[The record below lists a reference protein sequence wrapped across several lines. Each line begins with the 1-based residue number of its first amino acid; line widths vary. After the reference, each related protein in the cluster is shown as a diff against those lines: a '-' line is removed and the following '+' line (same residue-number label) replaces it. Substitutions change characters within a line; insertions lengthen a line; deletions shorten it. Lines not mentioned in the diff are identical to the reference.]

1 MALILVFIPVFAFA
15 EESSDAPDVSDV
27 SKVPVSSETSQALE
41 EKPVIT
47 SGNLIVVMSAE
58 TGQVLLNTAEGKEV
72 DPACS
77 AKLMTAMLCFDM
89 AGGLDKEVTVDGEA
103 LKNIGPAG
111 DISAPMIGLRAGNTA
126 TVRQLL
132 QATLISAAN
141 DACNALAYYCSGGD
155 IASFVAKM
163 NARAVELGCTH
174 TSFTNTTGLYDGEA
188 YTTVEDVAKIAAAFY
203 RYNTLLDISTQPTYT
218 IGGSTIH
225 TKNYLRSETLM
236 KGLMIPESK
245 GMIAGQRTA
254 QSDYCLITAA
264 ESDGIG
270 YIYVI
275 MEAAGEVRNPD
286 GTRSFPEENAY
297 ADMKKIFKWYK
308 NSYGYVTLAKKGDVV
323 GELPVEVAA
332 GSVDHVNYVVE
343 ETVERL
349 MLKNMDSEQIKT
361 EINLTNQSL
370 TAPVSK
376 NTPVGTMGIYYNGE
390 LLATVNLVTNSEV
403 ERSELLSIFG
413 SIKAFLF
420 GSTMK
425 TITKVIIGIIIAF
438 VLFTVGAKIYYAV
451 EKAKKELDKREAVRK
466 TASAYSREQKKP
478 RRSIGSAK
486 KRDGDSEDGNKQN

>member
-15 EESSDAPDVSDV
+15 DESSAAPDVSDV
-27 SKVPVSSETSQALE
+27 SKSPVSSEAPQDEDTE
-41 EKPVIT
+41 PVIT

-58 TGQVLLNTAEGKEV
+58 TGQVLLNTAGGKEV

-77 AKLMTAMLCFDM
+77 AKLMTAMLCYDM
-89 AGGLDKEVTVDGEA
+89 AGGLDKSVTVDANA

-111 DISAPMIGLRAGNTA
+111 DISAPMLGLRAGNTF

-155 IASFVAKM
+155 IAAFVEKM
-163 NARAVELGCTH
+163 NARATELGCTH
-174 TSFTNTTGLYDGEA
+174 TYYTNTTGLYDGEA

-203 RYNTLLDISTQPTYT
+203 RYNTLLDISSQPTYV

-225 TKNYLRSETLM
+225 TKNYLRSESLM
-236 KGLMIPESK
+236 RGYTIPESK

-264 ESDGIG
+264 ESEGIG

-275 MEAAGEVRNPD
+275 MEAPGEVRNTD
-286 GTRSFPEENAY
+286 GTRNFPDGNAY
-297 ADMKKIFKWYK
+297 SDMKKIFKWYK
-308 NSYGYVTLAKKGDVV
+308 NSYGYVTLAKKGDVA
-323 GELPVEVAA
+323 GELPVDVAA

-349 MLKNMDSEQIKT
+349 MLKNMDSTLIKT
-361 EINLTNQSL
+361 EITLTNERL

-376 NTPVGTMGIYYNGE
+376 NTLVGTMGIYYNGE

-413 SIKAFLF
+413 NIKSFLF

-425 TITKVIIGIIIAF
+425 TITRIIIGIIIAF
-438 VLFTVGAKIYYAV
+438 VLFTVGAKIYYV
-451 EKAKKELDKREAVRK
+451 VKKAKKELDKREAARK
-466 TASAYSREQKKP
+466 NASAYSRQKDRP
-478 RRSIGSAK
+478 RKAIGS
-486 KRDGDSEDGNKQN
+486 RRDSDSDGDDGSKRN